1 MGAITRKPGDL
12 PSPRA
17 MRRPAEPCWDIG
29 AVPHDNTEGDMSR
42 LVSVLGTNTSLAAE
56 RASAAIVAALLGL
69 FILYGV
75 GFAQM
80 SHETAHDTR
89 HATGFP
95 CH

>member
-1 MGAITRKPGDL
+1 
-12 PSPRA
+12 
-17 MRRPAEPCWDIG
+17 
-29 AVPHDNTEGDMSR
+29 MSR
-42 LVSVLGTNTSLAAE
+42 FISVLGDNTSIVAE
-56 RASAAIVAALLGL
+56 RASAAIVAATLGL

>member
-1 MGAITRKPGDL
+1 
-12 PSPRA
+12 
-17 MRRPAEPCWDIG
+17 
-29 AVPHDNTEGDMSR
+29 MSR
-42 LVSVLGTNTSLAAE
+42 LVSGIGETSSLAAQ
-56 RASAAIVAALLGL
+56 RTAAVVAAALLGL

>member
-1 MGAITRKPGDL
+1 
-12 PSPRA
+12 
-17 MRRPAEPCWDIG
+17 
-29 AVPHDNTEGDMSR
+29 MSR
-42 LVSVLGTNTSLAAE
+42 LISGLGENTSVATE
-56 RASAAIVAALLGL
+56 RASAAIVAALLGF

>member
-1 MGAITRKPGDL
+1 MGH
-12 PSPRA
+12 
-17 MRRPAEPCWDIG
+17 G

-42 LVSVLGTNTSLAAE
+42 LISVLGTNTSLAAE
-56 RASAAIVAALLGL
+56 RASAAVVAALLGI

-75 GFAQM
+75 GFAQI